1 MHGVIAISVNAYF
14 GKYLE
19 IGKMATPPNRAYLTA
34 EWRIYAQVGDMHS
47 EEPF

>member
-34 EWRIYAQVGDMHS
+34 EWRIYAQVVDMHS